1 MRHVICS
8 AFILFLIFISA
19 GTVYPAGLSSAAK
32 ETIIKKTPPASR
44 EFIRQYLDFS
54 DYYSSKECL
63 EYASR
68 TNQGEETLRYCNVFF
83 SEEHGLTR
91 SASNYLRD
99 KAGEMKFSPQFRSVL
114 SNYMMSSR
122 KYEVKGC
129 IQYFEESMRNMSK
142 GDQLSTQNIC
152 KYFFQN

>member
-1 MRHVICS
+1 MRHLIRSV
-8 AFILFLIFISA
+8 FIFILIFISA

-63 EYASR
+63 EYASK
-68 TNQGEETLRYCNVFF
+68 TNQDKETLVYCNVFF
-83 SEEHGLTR
+83 NEDHGLTR
-91 SASNYLRD
+91 SASNHLRD
-99 KAGEMKFSPQFRSVL
+99 KAGEMKFSPQFRGVL
-114 SNYMMSSR
+114 STYLMSSR
-122 KYEVKGC
+122 KYEVKSC